1 MQTRRIG
8 DHDVSAIGLGAMPL
22 TMDQRPTEED
32 AIATVHAALD
42 AGVTLIDTADA
53 YTWAER
59 GPGANEEVV
68 AKALASYGG
77 STDHVLV
84 ATKGGHTRDGAD
96 WGLDGRPEYLR
107 RACEASL
114 RRLGVEAIGLYQ
126 HHRPDPDVPYEETM
140 GGLKDLYDAGLIQR
154 AGISNADPDQIRLAQ
169 KVLGDALVS
178 VQNQFS
184 PRFRSSEPE
193 IGVCEDLGLAFL
205 PWSPLGGIAQ
215 SQGPRLVVRRVRRGR
230 GRAGRLAPA
239 DLPRVGARAVPVRGP
254 DPRREPPG
262 VDPVLG
268 CGRRHHLER
277 RRNGPLVLSM
287 AKGPSSNLC
296 NRRDTP
302 VLREPHRLPGATTC
316 TSVTRVSP
324 AWWGT
329 DSGTPS
335 PTRRGRA
342 AAHVGVGAG
351 DP

>member
-77 STDHVLV
+77 STDNVLV

-205 PWSPLGGIAQ
+205 PWSPLGGIAKAKDLGSSYAVFNEVADERGVSPQ
-215 SQGPRLVVRRVRRGR
+215 QICLAWELALSPYVV
-230 GRAGRLAPA
+230 PI
-239 DLPRVGARAVPVRGP
+239 
-254 DPRREPPG
+254 
-262 VDPVLG
+262 
-268 CGRRHHLER
+268 
-277 RRNGPLVLSM
+277 
-287 AKGPSSNLC
+287 
-296 NRRDTP
+296 
-302 VLREPHRLPGATTC
+302 PGA
-316 TSVTRVSP
+316 SRP
-324 AWWGT
+324 A
-329 DSGTPS
+329 SIQS
-335 PTRRGRA
+335 SA
-342 AAHVGVGAG
+342 AAV
-351 DP
+351 DITLSDDEMDRLS

>member
-68 AKALASYGG
+68 AKALASFGG

-154 AGISNADPDQIRLAQ
+154 AGISNADPDRIRLAQ

-193 IGVCEDLGLAFL
+193 IGVCEDLGLTFL
-205 PWSPLGGIAQ
+205 PWSPLGGIAKAKDLGSSYAAFNEVADDRGVSPQ
-215 SQGPRLVVRRVRRGR
+215 QICLAWELALSPCVV
-230 GRAGRLAPA
+230 PI
-239 DLPRVGARAVPVRGP
+239 
-254 DPRREPPG
+254 
-262 VDPVLG
+262 
-268 CGRRHHLER
+268 
-277 RRNGPLVLSM
+277 
-287 AKGPSSNLC
+287 
-296 NRRDTP
+296 
-302 VLREPHRLPGATTC
+302 PGA
-316 TSVTRVSP
+316 SRP
-324 AWWGT
+324 A
-329 DSGTPS
+329 SIQS
-335 PTRRGRA
+335 SA
-342 AAHVGVGAG
+342 AAV
-351 DP
+351 DISLSDDEMSRLS